1 MHQTLYSI
9 SLYLALTS
17 LLMWTGRRQKRLARQ
32 VAAEAN

>member
-1 MHQTLYSI
+1 MQQTLYSI

-32 VAAEAN
+32 AAADAS